1 MKQTHLVAG
10 DTVVVLSGKYK
21 GKRGKIKLVRRG
33 DLVAEVEG
41 VNVVKRHTKPGVKS
55 KGGSSAIMGSG
66 NTPSAGGIF
75 EKEMPIPLH
84 RLMYVCPK
92 CAKPS
97 KLAFAVKGEGKERV
111 CRRCGEPA
119 DRPVKA

>member
-1 MKQTHLVAG
+1 MGSIRLAAG
-10 DTVVVLSGKYK
+10 DTVMVLSGKYK

-33 DLVAEVEG
+33 DSVAEVEG

-55 KGGSSAIMGSG
+55 KGRSSVMGSG
-66 NTPSAGGIF
+66 SSPSAGGIF
-75 EKEMPIPLH
+75 EKEMPVPLH

-97 KLAFAVKGEGKERV
+97 KLAFAVKGGSKERV

-119 DRPVKA
+119 ERPVKA